1 MKKRVDADPALG
13 HFLRVLAADMNAHP
27 DRPRSLDPEFV
38 KRMKVL
44 TEGVEFDLDTRLDPA
59 NE

>member
-1 MKKRVDADPALG
+1 MNRQADADPALG

-27 DRPRSLDPEFV
+27 ERPRPLDPEFV
-38 KRMKVL
+38 RRMKVL

-59 NE
+59 RE